1 MVATVST
8 IIGLVP
14 LALMPGES
22 SFLFKPLAL
31 AVGFF
36 ALTAS
41 LVHVFEKLR
50 RR

>member
-1 MVATVST
+1 MDLLY
-8 IIGLVP
+8 I
-14 LALMPGES
+14 
-22 SFLFKPLAL
+22 AL